1 MERSVMMI
9 ARKEV
14 RTEVLTSFLSDS
26 HQHQQRPAHDEEQAN
41 EGFSG
46 ERFMKDH
53 IGKNDGDQ
61 DAPVAMPD
69 RRKHQVLPL
78 TAAKLWS
85 APVTSTMSQENT
97 STTMVRRAVA
107 TLESVCLMPHLARM
121 EVNPANRAE
130 PKAYAI
136 HIC

>member
-1 MERSVMMI
+1 
-9 ARKEV
+9 
-14 RTEVLTSFLSDS
+14 
-26 HQHQQRPAHDEEQAN
+26 
-41 EGFSG
+41 
-46 ERFMKDH
+46 MKDH

-69 RRKHQVLPL
+69 RRRKHQVLPL

-107 TLESVCLMPHLARM
+107 TFG
-121 EVNPANRAE
+121 
-130 PKAYAI
+130 
-136 HIC
+136 